1 MPLIQKAKTGTG
13 YFIQIVGY
21 LIWLGC
27 GLYIMIWEFNIIADA
42 LSIWVAILAVFLFPV
57 LFVFAVPIA
66 WFLTGTFPLTILIL
80 WLFSLVGMAIA
91 AAGSSMREAQGMGWF
106 QRHLNWTYVFTYL
119 LWVVANASDSAVP
132 GLVALVFLTIVSGW
146 VIKQKGRSLWWLLLL
161 PFFSPWWLKETKTIE
176 RHKKLEKIPMEELST
191 EELLTLKEKH
201 ITDES
206 GVSIIDDELAT
217 RAKEAEEG

>member
-1 MPLIQKAKTGTG
+1 
-13 YFIQIVGY
+13 
-21 LIWLGC
+21 
-27 GLYIMIWEFNIIADA
+27 
-42 LSIWVAILAVFLFPV
+42 
-57 LFVFAVPIA
+57 
-66 WFLTGTFPLTILIL
+66 
-80 WLFSLVGMAIA
+80 MAIA

-119 LWVVANASDSAVP
+119 LWVVANASDSAVL

-146 VIKQKGRSLWWLLLL
+146 VIKQKGRILWWLLLL

-176 RHKKLEKIPMEELST
+176 RHKKLGQIPMKELSI
-191 EELLTLKEKH
+191 EELLMLKKKH

-217 RAKEAEEG
+217 RAKEAEEEEEA